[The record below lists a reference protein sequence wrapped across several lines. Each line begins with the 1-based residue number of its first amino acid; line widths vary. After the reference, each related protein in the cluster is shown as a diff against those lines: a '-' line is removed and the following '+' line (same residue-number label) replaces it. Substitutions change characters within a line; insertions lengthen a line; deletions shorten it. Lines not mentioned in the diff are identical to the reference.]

1 MTKVLIPRSDSV
13 SAKVIEPSDF
23 EELQSYVPDHVKS
36 GFTVTAGSGLAVNIT
51 SGKIR
56 LKGLYLNN
64 TSTESVTVTGSNT
77 NHIYVKLARDSNQ
90 EAESWTFEANTTG
103 NAPADSF
110 KIATCVASGSAVTS
124 VDQTFLDTKR
134 EPAYVP
140 TGAILMW
147 SGTITDI
154 PTGWL
159 LCDGTSGTPNLV
171 GKFIRG
177 VNTASTNPGGSG
189 GADSRTLTIPR
200 IEVWYD
206 IAGDN
211 SGQSGHGSTNNST
224 APHPS
229 SGTNQ
234 MLNGNTSSSNAI
246 SANSRAGSTSTAVG
260 YHPGSNSYSY
270 YESTAKAK
278 TDETS
283 ITNIENRP
291 AYYELAYIIK
301 T

>member
-1 MTKVLIPRSDSV
+1 MSRILIPRSDSV

-23 EELQSYVPDHVKS
+23 EELHSYVPDHVKS
-36 GFTVTAGSGLAVNIT
+36 GFTVAAGSGLQVTIA

-64 TSTESVTVTGSNT
+64 TATETLTVTASNT
-77 NHIYVKLARDSNQ
+77 NHIYAVLARDSNS
-90 EAESWTFEANTTG
+90 EAESWSITSNTTG
-103 NAPADSF
+103 SAPTDSI

-159 LCDGTSGTPNLV
+159 LCDGNSGTPNLV

-177 VNTASTNPGGSG
+177 VNTSSTNPGGSG

-200 IEVWYD
+200 MEVWYD
-206 IAGDN
+206 VAGD
-211 SGQSGHGSTNNST
+211 SSSQSGHEGSN
-224 APHPS
+224 PG
-229 SGTNQ
+229 SGATQ
-234 MLNGNTSSSNAI
+234 MLNGSTSSGNAI
-246 SANSRAGSTSTAVG
+246 SANSRAGSVSQAVG
-260 YHPGSNSYSY
+260 YNSGSNQYSY

-278 TDETS
+278 TDETD

>member
-1 MTKVLIPRSDSV
+1 MSKILIPRSDSV

-23 EELQSYVPDHVKS
+23 EELHSYVPDHVTS
-36 GFTVTAGSGLAVNIT
+36 GFTVTAGSGLAVNVT

-64 TSTESVTVTGSNT
+64 TATESVTVTASNT

-140 TGAILMW
+140 TGAIIMW

-159 LCDGTSGTPNLV
+159 LCDGTNGTPNLV
-171 GKFIRG
+171 AKFVRG
-177 VNTASTNPGGSG
+177 VSTSSTDPGTSGGS
-189 GADSRTLTIPR
+189 DTHTLTVDEMPSHTHT
-200 IEVWYD
+200 W
-206 IAGDN
+206 
-211 SGQSGHGSTNNST
+211 SGSVSECRPAIVNYSSGSTYPRVSSSQNDWTGS
-224 APHPS
+224 PS
-229 SGTNQ
+229 VSGTNA
-234 MLNGNTSSSNAI
+234 NTGGGQA
-246 SANSRAGSTSTAVG
+246 
-260 YHPGSNSYSY
+260 H
-270 YESTAKAK
+270 
-278 TDETS
+278 
-283 ITNIENRP
+283 ENRP
-291 AYYELAYIIK
+291 AFYEVAYIMK

>member
-1 MTKVLIPRSDSV
+1 MTRILIPRSDSV

-23 EELQSYVPDHVKS
+23 EELHSYVPDHVKS
-36 GFTVTAGSGLAVNIT
+36 GFTVAAGSGLQVTIA

-64 TSTESVTVTGSNT
+64 TATETLTVTASNT
-77 NHIYVKLARDSNQ
+77 NHIYAVLARDSNS
-90 EAESWTFEANTTG
+90 EAESWSITSNTTG
-103 NAPADSF
+103 SAPTDSI

-159 LCDGTSGTPNLV
+159 LCDGNSGTPNLV

-177 VNTASTNPGGSG
+177 VNTSSTNPGGSG

-200 IEVWYD
+200 MEVWYD
-206 IAGDN
+206 VEA
-211 SGQSGHGSTNNST
+211 SSAQSSHGSAGGST

-229 SGTNQ
+229 SGHSQ
-234 MLNGNTSSSNAI
+234 IASGQTSSSSSF
-246 SANSRAGSTSTAVG
+246 SANARQGSISSAVG
-260 YHPGSNSYSY
+260 YHPGSNSYTYHS
-270 YESTAKAK
+270 ADVQLK
-278 TDETS
+278 TDETN
-283 ITNIENRP
+283 ITSIENRP

>member
-1 MTKVLIPRSDSV
+1 MSKILIPRSDSV

-23 EELQSYVPDHVKS
+23 EELQSYVPDHVTS

-64 TSTESVTVTGSNT
+64 TATESVTVTASNT

-147 SGTITDI
+147 HGALADI
-154 PTGWL
+154 PTGWV
-159 LCDGTSGTPNLV
+159 LCDGNNGTPNLV
-171 GKFIRG
+171 AKFVRG
-177 VNTASTNPGGSG
+177 
-189 GADSRTLTIPR
+189 
-200 IEVWYD
+200 
-206 IAGDN
+206 IAT
-211 SGQSGHGSTNNST
+211 SST
-224 APHPS
+224 APGTSGGSDTHTLTVDEMPS
-229 SGTNQ
+229 HNHSNDTRGGGRVFGNGSEPGAFMRPSNPNTGSWSYNSSHSHTI
-234 MLNGNTSSSNAI
+234 GNTGGGQA
-246 SANSRAGSTSTAVG
+246 
-260 YHPGSNSYSY
+260 H
-270 YESTAKAK
+270 
-278 TDETS
+278 
-283 ITNIENRP
+283 ENRP
-291 AYYELAYIIK
+291 AFYEVAYIMK